1 MGPAR
6 IALSRSRK
14 EMDTIMSAG
23 TTSTIG
29 AEPSAAKPPSAKTI
43 QREYTQR
50 DNGSLVVGVRLY
62 CLNLAAQTLAAANG
76 EGEMPRRGS
85 VAEGG
90 YHVGWTEVRQRVVD
104 AAGVS

>member
-1 MGPAR
+1 
-6 IALSRSRK
+6 
-14 EMDTIMSAG
+14 
-23 TTSTIG
+23 
-29 AEPSAAKPPSAKTI
+29 
-43 QREYTQR
+43 
-50 DNGSLVVGVRLY
+50 VGVRLY